1 MVDSSFEK
9 KIDDKLGKE
18 VGKEIKK
25 EVDKEIEKRVKTE
38 VEDKVNKELDKKV
51 SIEVKKKLKERLQ
64 QLQDEK
70 LFKTSHKFYKNTEK
84 STRGFRIEFRKH
96 SIGAIT
102 AAFAFLIALSWRT
115 PIENLVNLL
124 IYNLGL
130 TGKYIYIE
138 FISAIIIT
146 IIAVIILMLASRWNV
161 NETNGKK

>member
-9 KIDDKLGKE
+9 KIDDKLG
-18 VGKEIKK
+18 
-25 EVDKEIEKRVKTE
+25 
-38 VEDKVNKELDKKV
+38 KELDKKV

-84 STRGFRIEFRKH
+84 STRGFRIEFRKQTLT
-96 SIGAIT
+96 AIT

-138 FISAIIIT
+138 FISAFIIT
-146 IIAVIILMLASRWNV
+146 IIAVIILMLASRWNSE
-161 NETNGKK
+161 ETEEKK

>member
-9 KIDDKLGKE
+9 KIDDKL
-18 VGKEIKK
+18 GKEIKK

-51 SIEVKKKLKERLQ
+51 AIEVKKKLKERLH

-70 LFKTSHKFYKNTEK
+70 IFRTSKKFYKTTEK

-124 IYNLGL
+124 TYNLGL

-146 IIAVIILMLASRWNV
+146 IIAVIVLMLASRWNS
-161 NETNGKK
+161 